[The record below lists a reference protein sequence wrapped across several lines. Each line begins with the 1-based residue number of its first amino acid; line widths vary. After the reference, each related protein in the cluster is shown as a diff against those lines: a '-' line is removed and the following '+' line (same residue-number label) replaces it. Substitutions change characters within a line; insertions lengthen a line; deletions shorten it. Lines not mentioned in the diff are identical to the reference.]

1 MALANNI
8 PQTVVWSWEAGFL
21 SAGLG
26 DVMATNIDT
35 QTVAQM
41 YRDYGAVVY
50 RRALRLLANAQDAEE
65 ATQEVFVRVMRTE
78 AGYSGKGELIGW
90 LYRITTHYCLNRIR
104 DKRRR
109 QDLFQLHVA
118 PALSTSSSTSP
129 ADMVMMRWLLAN
141 ADERQAQAAIYVYV
155 DGMSYDE
162 AAPLLGV
169 SKRTVGNLLER
180 FQLWCSEQLRTAAAS
195 GEFAGLA
202 HDQNQVTARS

>member
-1 MALANNI
+1 MQLNF
-8 PQTVVWSWEAGFL
+8 PQSVVWSWEAGFL

-26 DVMATNIDT
+26 DVMKTTISS

-50 RRALRLLANAQDAEE
+50 RRALRLLANPQDAEE

-104 DKRRR
+104 DRRRR

-118 PALSTSSSTSP
+118 PSIMTSSSTTP
-129 ADMVMMRWLLAN
+129 ADMVLLRWLLAN
-141 ADERQAQAAIYVYV
+141 ADERQAQAAIYVHV
-155 DGMSYDE
+155 DGMSYEE

-180 FQLWCSEQLRTAAAS
+180 FQTWCSQQLRTAAAS
-195 GEFAGLA
+195 GDIAGLSHA
-202 HDQNQVTARS
+202 QSQATARS

>member
-1 MALANNI
+1 MTTIEKA
-8 PQTVVWSWEAGFL
+8 
-21 SAGLG
+21 
-26 DVMATNIDT
+26 D
-35 QTVAQM
+35 VAQL
-41 YRDYGAVVY
+41 YRDYGAIVF
-50 RRALRLLANAQDAEE
+50 RRALRLLSNHQDAEE

-104 DKRRR
+104 DRRRR

-118 PALSTSSSTSP
+118 PSLVTTSNSAP
-129 ADMVMMRWLLAN
+129 ADMVMLRWLLAN

-180 FQLWCSEQLRTAAAS
+180 FQSWCAAQMRTAKTS
-195 GEFAGLA
+195 GEIAGLSQ
-202 HDQNQVTARS
+202 DQSQAAARS

>member
-1 MALANNI
+1 MALALNI
-8 PQTVVWSWEAGFL
+8 PQPVVWSWEAGFL

-26 DVMATNIDT
+26 DVMATNIDS

-78 AGYSGKGELIGW
+78 AGYAGKGELIGW

-118 PALSTSSSTSP
+118 PALSTSSSTAP

-155 DGMSYDE
+155 DGMSYEE

>member
-1 MALANNI
+1 MAENI
-8 PQTVVWSWEAGFL
+8 LQRVVWIWEAGFPL
-21 SAGLG
+21 MELG
-26 DVMATNIDT
+26 DVMATNIDS

-78 AGYSGKGELIGW
+78 AGYAGKGELIGW

-118 PALSTSSSTSP
+118 PTLSSSMSTAP

-141 ADERQAQAAIYVYV
+141 ADERQAQAAIYVHV
-155 DGMSYDE
+155 DGMSYEE

-180 FQLWCSEQLRTAAAS
+180 FQMWCLDKLRTAAAS

>member
-1 MALANNI
+1 
-8 PQTVVWSWEAGFL
+8 
-21 SAGLG
+21 
-26 DVMATNIDT
+26 
-35 QTVAQM
+35 M

-50 RRALRLLANAQDAEE
+50 RRALRLLANPQDAEE

-109 QDLFQLHVA
+109 QDLFQLHIA
-118 PALSTSSSTSP
+118 PNLSHSASTSP
-129 ADMVMMRWLLAN
+129 ADMVMMRWLLSR

-155 DGMSYDE
+155 DGMSYEE

-180 FQLWCSEQLRTAAAS
+180 FHNWCSEQLRTASAS
-195 GEFAGLA
+195 GEIAGPTR
-202 HDQNQVTARS
+202 DQSQFTARS

>member
-1 MALANNI
+1 MELNF

-26 DVMATNIDT
+26 DVMTTNINT
-35 QTVAQM
+35 QAVAQM

-50 RRALRLLANAQDAEE
+50 RRALRLLANPQDAEE

-118 PALSTSSSTSP
+118 PAIATSASTAP
-129 ADMVMMRWLLAN
+129 VDMVMMRWLLAN
-141 ADERQAQAAIYVYV
+141 ADERQAQAAIYVFV

-180 FQLWCSEQLRTAAAS
+180 FQTWCLEQLRTAAAS
-195 GEFAGLA
+195 GESAGLPY
-202 HDQNQVTARS
+202 DQSQATARS